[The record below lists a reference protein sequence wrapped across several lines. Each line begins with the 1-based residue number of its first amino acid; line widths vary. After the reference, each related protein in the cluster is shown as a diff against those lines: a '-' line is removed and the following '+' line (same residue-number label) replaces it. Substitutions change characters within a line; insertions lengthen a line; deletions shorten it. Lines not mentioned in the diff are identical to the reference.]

1 MNIIEHGKQFEIFAD
16 EIKTHKELPLQTY
29 RVNFSSMGGYS
40 LVKVDDFN
48 ITEKIYGKNTDKL
61 DKIMGSYRLFERSM
75 GIILSGDKGIGKSLF
90 TKLLAQ
96 RALDEGY
103 PVLIVN
109 QETPNLSDFLDSI
122 DQECLVLFDEFEKVF
137 SEQDKLLS
145 LFDGYSTKKK
155 LYAITINH
163 VDRLSEFMINRPG
176 RFHYHFRFAYPS
188 SQEVRQYL
196 EDKVDNKHKEQI
208 DKTVL
213 LSKRMKLNYDY
224 LRAIA
229 FELNT
234 GATLKEAL
242 KDLNIMNLESEYQHY
257 KVTVKVKDDKELYI
271 HESAY
276 LNLLNEKEI
285 RDETFSARLD
295 RKEKGFKD
303 LDVEHLEYDFSKME
317 EIDGVLTIK
326 NPKSRY
332 AQISIKKDSFSDWET
347 LNSSV
352 EIEYI
357 TIEQRD
363 IKDKYAITV

>member
-29 RVNFSSMGGYS
+29 RVSFSSMGGYS
-40 LVKVDDFN
+40 LVKVDDFD

-61 DKIMGSYRLFERSM
+61 DKIMGSYKLFERSM

-163 VDRLSEFMINRPG
+163 VNRLSEFMINRPG

-196 EDKVDNKHKEQI
+196 EDKVDGKYKEQI
-208 DKTVL
+208 DKAVL

-234 GATLKEAL
+234 GTILKDAL
-242 KDLNIMNLESEYQHY
+242 QDLNIINTNGGQLYN
-257 KVTVKVKDDKELYI
+257 VTAKVKGDKRVYTGTL
-271 HESAY
+271 H
-276 LNLLNEKEI
+276 LNLLNEKELF
-285 RDETFSARLD
+285 DFTFSAKPDKSSKEFYDLEVDSLELD
-295 RKEKGFKD
+295 YTK
-303 LDVEHLEYDFSKME
+303 LEE
-317 EIDGVLTIK
+317 LNNGLVIK
-326 NPKSRY
+326 NPESRLSVIDY
-332 AQISIKKDSFSDWET
+332 KTDVLSDWET
-347 LNSSV
+347 FDDDAQ
-352 EIEYI
+352 IEYI
-357 TIEQRD
+357 MMEPIEQ
-363 IKDKYAITV
+363 KDKYAITV

>member
-29 RVNFSSMGGYS
+29 RVSFSSMGGYS
-40 LVKVDDFN
+40 LVKVDDFD
-48 ITEKIYGKNTDKL
+48 ITEKIYGKNTGKL
-61 DKIMGSYRLFERSM
+61 DKIMRSYKLFERSM

-96 RALDEGY
+96 RALEEGY

-163 VDRLSEFMINRPG
+163 VNKLSEFMINRPG

-188 SQEVRQYL
+188 SQEVREYL
-196 EDKVDNKHKEQI
+196 EDKVDSKHKEQI

-234 GATLKEAL
+234 GATLKDAL
-242 KDLNIMNLESEYQHY
+242 KDLDIINTNDGQTYNL
-257 KVTVKVKDDKELYI
+257 TAKVKGDNRAYTGKL
-271 HESAY
+271 Y
-276 LNLLNEKEI
+276 LNLLNEKETF
-285 RDETFSARLD
+285 DVTFSAKLD
-295 RKEKGFKD
+295 KASREFYD
-303 LDVEHLEYDFSKME
+303 LDIDTLELDYTKLEELNNGLIIRNPESRLSMIDYKKDFS
-317 EIDGVLTIK
+317 
-326 NPKSRY
+326 
-332 AQISIKKDSFSDWET
+332 SDWET
-347 LNSSV
+347 LTDNAQ
-352 EIEYI
+352 IEYI
-357 TIEQRD
+357 TMEPIEQ
-363 IKDKYAITV
+363 KDDYAITV